1 MPGSTRCWRDCW
13 IPSRFPRREP
23 ATVRV
28 TASVRAVICAVLV
41 LASGVEPGAAQGP
54 APGTKRFDT
63 GYGFS
68 IDLPAGLERGPQAGN
83 ARLVFASST
92 EDFTVVV
99 ANFGPKQEDTAAAG
113 RVYRES
119 FNKSGMTIETE
130 SDVVVSAVPARR
142 FVMKFDSPSGA
153 GHAEAVLFPVG
164 DEVFGVIAIVPIAGL
179 EARRQMLG
187 RVMDS
192 IRLGK

>member
-1 MPGSTRCWRDCW
+1 MCGV
-13 IPSRFPRREP
+13 F
-23 ATVRV
+23 
-28 TASVRAVICAVLV
+28 V
-41 LASGVEPGAAQGP
+41 LAIGLDLLAAQGP

-83 ARLVFASST
+83 ARLVFANAT

-99 ANFGPKQEDTAAAG
+99 ANFGPKQDDAAAAS

-130 SDVVVSAVPARR
+130 SDVVVSSVPARR

-164 DEVFGVIAIVPIAGL
+164 DEVFGVIAIVPTAGL
-179 EARRQMLG
+179 EARRPILG
-187 RVMDS
+187 RVLDS

>member
-1 MPGSTRCWRDCW
+1 MLCT
-13 IPSRFPRREP
+13 
-23 ATVRV
+23 
-28 TASVRAVICAVLV
+28 VLV
-41 LASGVEPGAAQGP
+41 LALGVGTGAAQGP

-68 IDLPAGLERGPQAGN
+68 IDIPAGLERGPQTGN
-83 ARLVFASST
+83 ARLVFASAT
-92 EDFTVVV
+92 DDFTIVV
-99 ANFGPKQEDTAAAG
+99 ANFGPRQEDAAAAS

-119 FNKSGMTIETE
+119 FSKSGMTIETE
-130 SDVVVSAVPARR
+130 SDVVVSSVPGRR

-164 DEVFGVIAIVPIAGL
+164 DEVFAVIAVVPTAGL
-179 EARRQMLG
+179 EARRPMLG
-187 RVMDS
+187 RVLDS